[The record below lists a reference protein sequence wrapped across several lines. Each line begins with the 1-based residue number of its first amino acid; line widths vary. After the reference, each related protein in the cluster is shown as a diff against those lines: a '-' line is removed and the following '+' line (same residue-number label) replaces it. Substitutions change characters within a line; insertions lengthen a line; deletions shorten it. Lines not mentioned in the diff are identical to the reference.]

1 MITCITLPAAAQT
14 ASQLAPESFAPR
26 QEREGGPVVLP
37 RDTGVEPPPGA
48 DKIDLR
54 IREVVVEGANADDPQ
69 VQALRARLAGKTISV
84 AEVYAAAAALESAYA
99 RQGKVLT
106 RVIVPAQTLEG
117 EDAGAVVRLRVV
129 SGYIERVDV
138 SSLDPHVRARAA
150 AIAQSLAN
158 NPDIRLADIERRLM
172 LISDVPGLRLRS
184 ALAAGSELGASVLVL
199 TGEYA
204 PINGFVAYDNSLAD
218 ALGRDAASLGLNFNS
233 VFGAGEQI
241 YLRVSGLPNTG
252 NEGVLE
258 DHPRNRSLA
267 AGITVPLSNNG
278 LMLTGEFTDARTTP
292 RRITG
297 FPGTGSQF
305 NRVAATLSYPF
316 VRTRALS
323 LSADL
328 AFEATKERV
337 DIVYPIDLPLSEDRL
352 RIFRLE
358 GRATWFPSSGGYVDG
373 SVRLSQG
380 VDAFG
385 ARSAADATPLLPL
398 SRAGADSDFTT
409 VNARVE
415 VQGALAGPLR
425 AAMMASGQTS
435 FGSPVVN
442 GEQFGVARVDAI
454 SALPSGTVQ
463 GDSGYAVR
471 GEFRLSLPL
480 PDTVPVSL
488 VPYVYGARAGLRLY
502 APTFFEQRDTAINA
516 WGVGVRATLLP
527 GGNHPYLTGR
537 VEYGRADV
545 SGRGDDDRLTFSVML
560 SF

>member
-204 PINGFVAYDNSLAD
+204 PINGFVAYDNSL
-218 ALGRDAASLGLNFNS
+218 
-233 VFGAGEQI
+233 
-241 YLRVSGLPNTG
+241 
-252 NEGVLE
+252 
-258 DHPRNRSLA
+258 
-267 AGITVPLSNNG
+267 
-278 LMLTGEFTDARTTP
+278 
-292 RRITG
+292 
-297 FPGTGSQF
+297 
-305 NRVAATLSYPF
+305 
-316 VRTRALS
+316 
-323 LSADL
+323 
-328 AFEATKERV
+328 
-337 DIVYPIDLPLSEDRL
+337 
-352 RIFRLE
+352 
-358 GRATWFPSSGGYVDG
+358 
-373 SVRLSQG
+373 
-380 VDAFG
+380 
-385 ARSAADATPLLPL
+385 
-398 SRAGADSDFTT
+398 
-409 VNARVE
+409 
-415 VQGALAGPLR
+415 
-425 AAMMASGQTS
+425 
-435 FGSPVVN
+435 
-442 GEQFGVARVDAI
+442 
-454 SALPSGTVQ
+454 
-463 GDSGYAVR
+463 
-471 GEFRLSLPL
+471 
-480 PDTVPVSL
+480 
-488 VPYVYGARAGLRLY
+488 
-502 APTFFEQRDTAINA
+502 
-516 WGVGVRATLLP
+516 
-527 GGNHPYLTGR
+527 
-537 VEYGRADV
+537 
-545 SGRGDDDRLTFSVML
+545 
-560 SF
+560 